1 MGVELIDMFTVGHFI
16 MGFISYIIL
25 DSIKITTSSNM
36 LLSNGLHL
44 FIELIEHNKTPGGLI
59 IETNKNHIGDIVGFL
74 LGWLLSFILKI
85 KVSIWMYPILWVFI
99 IYVTFMDIYREIFP
113 DNILGAFSEAYRKN
127 KTGELFSIHKSQ
139 NLSNWEIE

>member
-1 MGVELIDMFTVGHFI
+1 MGVELIDMFTLGHFM
-16 MGFISYIIL
+16 MGFISYTIL

-44 FIELIEHNKTPGGLI
+44 CIEMLEHNKTPGGLI

-74 LGWLLSFILKI
+74 LGWLISFILKI

-99 IYVTFMDIYREIFP
+99 IYVTFMEIYREVFP
-113 DNILGAFSEAYRKN
+113 DNVLGAFTKAYRK
-127 KTGELFSIHKSQ
+127 T
-139 NLSNWEIE
+139 

>member
-99 IYVTFMDIYREIFP
+99 IYVTFMDLYREVFP